1 MLLDEQ
7 GEVLILE
14 IRENDHHQVSFTA
27 IDLKSGTVLW
37 DGLEFD
43 ENWWVGMTTIV
54 KGILLLHTYVDNSDP
69 EPKGLIAFDIQQK
82 KVCWIHND
90 FTYLNVQENKV
101 LGVTLIDQDK
111 QYQAIDLLDGEKHT
125 IEEEQFFQLN
135 LSLKKDSESSL
146 ETKYP
151 LHYKE
156 GTSYFE
162 TCKNYLYNRLHL
174 QAVKAIEYLEV
185 KNRIIIS
192 YYTGNATTLVNY
204 LLVMDSEGGILYNEI
219 IQENINAVGLETF
232 FIVKNQVIFVKEKNE
247 IFSYNL

>member
-14 IRENDHHQVSFTA
+14 IRENDNHQVSFTA
-27 IDLKSGTVLW
+27 LDLKSGNVLW

-54 KGILLLHTYVDNSDP
+54 QGVLLLHIYVDNSDP
-69 EPKGLIAFDIQQK
+69 EPKGLIAFDIRQK
-82 KVCWIHND
+82 KVCWTHND
-90 FTYLNVQENKV
+90 FTYLNVQDNKV
-101 LGVTLIDQDK
+101 LGFKIIDQDK
-111 QYQAIDLLDGEKHT
+111 QYQTIDLMDGERYDV
-125 IEEEQFFQLN
+125 EEAQFFQSN
-135 LSLKKDSESSL
+135 LSPKKDDESKL
-146 ETKYP
+146 ETQYP

-162 TCKNYLYNRLHL
+162 TCKSYLYNRLHL

-185 KNRIIIS
+185 NNRIIIS
-192 YYTGNATTLVNY
+192 YYTGDDNTLVNY
-204 LLVMDSEGGILYNEI
+204 LLVMDSEGEILYNEI
-219 IQENINAVGLETF
+219 IQGNINAVGLETF